1 MTDSTPP
8 GWQSFLRRFVTRRPI
23 AILRLEDH
31 QYGALLGSK
40 KGMREFTLNISHDYL
55 REVVAPCLCL
65 ITGTRLRGLR
75 DHVEGEEML
84 YVGVIKSKQ
93 VTATLDTRIKV
104 ERTARVTPSASQLVG
119 VIQEARAAERFATR
133 LTDPSPVTKL
143 SPKLSAIVVDTIAK
157 SRSNHGA
164 LRMVSAGLEPPPVDP
179 SARLQGDAIDM
190 ALKVFGLSGDAPAA
204 HLELVKGKESRLV
217 GARIMEDSVIEHDAR
232 RVPEFQLVGSDA
244 TGRAM
249 FRKGQ
254 QTLEVITA
262 NRKKLEEVFGVDL
275 IYVNHFHDNLVM
287 VQYKMLEHDGAGGR
301 DDWTYTQDRHLSKQ
315 LGAMQR
321 FSRRAVSSEETY
333 RLSDDFFYLKFVRR
347 YGDLESSFLLPLEHF
362 EALARGP
369 ARAPRSKKVHLS
381 YAALEGCYMRQT
393 AFYSLLQSGY
403 IGADCSTTAAL
414 QTLIED
420 LIAGGDALVVAIQ
433 RETTRA
439 EDDADHARRMQ
450 DWDDTEA
457 GYH

>member
-1 MTDSTPP
+1 MTDSTLPA
-8 GWQSFLRRFVTRRPI
+8 WQTFLRKFVTRRPI

-31 QYGALLGSK
+31 QYGALLRSS
-40 KGMREFTLNISHDYL
+40 KGMREFTLHIPHDYL

-65 ITGTRLRGLR
+65 ITGTRLQGLQ
-75 DHVEGEEML
+75 DHDEGEEML

-104 ERTARVTPSASQLVG
+104 ERTARVTPSASQLAG
-119 VIQEARAAERFATR
+119 LIQEARAAERFSTR
-133 LTDPSPVTKL
+133 LADPSPLTKL
-143 SPKLSAIVVDTIAK
+143 SPKLSETVVDTIAN
-157 SRSNHGA
+157 SQGNHGA
-164 LRMVSAGLEPPPVDP
+164 LRMVSAGLEAPPVDP
-179 SARLQGDAIDM
+179 STRLQGDAIDM

-275 IYVNHFHDNLVM
+275 IYINHFHDNLVM
-287 VQYKMLEHDGAGGR
+287 VQYKMLEYGGASGH

-321 FSRRAVSSEETY
+321 FSRSAVSSEETY

-347 YGDLESSFLLPLEHF
+347 YGDSESSFLLPLEHF
-362 EALARGP
+362 KSLASGS
-369 ARAPRSKKVHLS
+369 ARAPRSKKVRLS
-381 YAALEGCYMRQT
+381 YADLEGCYMRQT

-403 IGADCSTTAAL
+403 IGADSSTTAAL

-433 RETTRA
+433 RETTSA
-439 EDDADHARRMQ
+439 EDDADQARRMQ

>member
-1 MTDSTPP
+1 
-8 GWQSFLRRFVTRRPI
+8 
-23 AILRLEDH
+23 
-31 QYGALLGSK
+31 
-40 KGMREFTLNISHDYL
+40 MRAFTLNIPHDYL

-65 ITGTRLRGLR
+65 IAGTRSRGLQNH
-75 DHVEGEEML
+75 DEGEEML
-84 YVGVIKSKQ
+84 YVGVIRSKK
-93 VTATLDTRIKV
+93 VTATLDTRIKI
-104 ERTARVTPSASQLVG
+104 ERTARVMPSASQLAS
-119 VIQEARAAERFATR
+119 VIKDARSAERFSTR
-133 LTDPSPVTKL
+133 LADPSPVTKL
-143 SPKLSAIVVDTIAK
+143 SPKLSAIIVDTMANFQA
-157 SRSNHGA
+157 NHGA
-164 LRMVSAGLEPPPVDP
+164 LRMVSAGLAPPPVDP
-179 SARLQGDAIDM
+179 SSRLQGEAIDM
-190 ALKVFGLSGDAPAA
+190 ALKVFGLSVDAPAA
-204 HLELVKGKESRLV
+204 HLELVKGKETRLV

-275 IYVNHFHDNLVM
+275 IYINHFHDNLVM
-287 VQYKMLEHDGAGGR
+287 VQYKMLEHDDAGGR
-301 DDWTYTQDRHLSKQ
+301 DDWIYTQDRHLSKQ
-315 LGAMQR
+315 LRAMQR

-347 YGDLESSFLLPLEHF
+347 NGDSESSFLLPLEHF

-369 ARAPRSKKVHLS
+369 ARAPQSKKVRLS
-381 YAALEGCYMRQT
+381 YAALDGRYMRQT

-403 IGADCSTTAAL
+403 IGADSSTTAAL

-439 EDDADHARRMQ
+439 EDDNDHARRMQ

>member
-1 MTDSTPP
+1 
-8 GWQSFLRRFVTRRPI
+8 
-23 AILRLEDH
+23 
-31 QYGALLGSK
+31 
-40 KGMREFTLNISHDYL
+40 MREFTLNIPHGYL

-65 ITGTRLRGLR
+65 ITGTRLRGLQ
-75 DHVEGEEML
+75 DHDEGEEML

-119 VIQEARAAERFATR
+119 LIQEARAAERFSTR
-133 LTDPSPVTKL
+133 LADPSPVTKL
-143 SPKLSAIVVDTIAK
+143 SPKLSAILVDTMAN
-157 SRSNHGA
+157 SRGNHGA

-190 ALKVFGLSGDAPAA
+190 ALRVFGLSVDAPAA
-204 HLELVKGKESRLV
+204 HLELVKGKASRLV

-232 RVPEFQLVGSDA
+232 RVPEFQLVGSYA

-301 DDWTYTQDRHLSKQ
+301 DDWIYTQDRHLSKQ
-315 LGAMQR
+315 LSAMQR
-321 FSRRAVSSEETY
+321 FSRRAVSSTETY

-347 YGDLESSFLLPLEHF
+347 YGDSESSFLLPLEHF
-362 EALARGP
+362 KALARGP
-369 ARAPRSKKVHLS
+369 ARRPRSKKIQLS
-381 YAALEGCYMRQT
+381 YTALEGSYMRQT

-403 IGADCSTTAAL
+403 IGADSSTTAAL

-433 RETTRA
+433 RETTPA
-439 EDDADHARRMQ
+439 ENNADHARRVQ
-450 DWDDTEA
+450 D
-457 GYH
+457 

>member
-1 MTDSTPP
+1 
-8 GWQSFLRRFVTRRPI
+8 
-23 AILRLEDH
+23 
-31 QYGALLGSK
+31 
-40 KGMREFTLNISHDYL
+40 MREFTLNIPHGYL

-65 ITGTRLRGLR
+65 ITGTRLRGLQ
-75 DHVEGEEML
+75 DHDEGEEML

-104 ERTARVTPSASQLVG
+104 ERTARVTPSASQLVEL
-119 VIQEARAAERFATR
+119 IQEARAAERFSTR
-133 LTDPSPVTKL
+133 LADPSPVTKL
-143 SPKLSAIVVDTIAK
+143 SPKLSAILVDTMAN
-157 SRSNHGA
+157 SRGNHGA

-179 SARLQGDAIDM
+179 STRLQGDAIDM
-190 ALKVFGLSGDAPAA
+190 ALKVFGLSVDAPAA
-204 HLELVKGKESRLV
+204 HLELVKGKASRLV

-232 RVPEFQLVGSDA
+232 RVPEFQLVGSYA

-301 DDWTYTQDRHLSKQ
+301 DDWIYTQDRHLSKQ
-315 LGAMQR
+315 LSAMQR
-321 FSRRAVSSEETY
+321 FSRRAVSSTETY

-347 YGDLESSFLLPLEHF
+347 YGDSESSFLLPLEHF
-362 EALARGP
+362 KALARGP
-369 ARAPRSKKVHLS
+369 ARTPRSKKIQLS
-381 YAALEGCYMRQT
+381 YTALEGSYMRQT

-403 IGADCSTTAAL
+403 IGADSSTTAAL

-433 RETTRA
+433 RETTPA
-439 EDDADHARRMQ
+439 ENNADHARRVQ
-450 DWDDTEA
+450 DWDDTED

>member
-1 MTDSTPP
+1 
-8 GWQSFLRRFVTRRPI
+8 
-23 AILRLEDH
+23 
-31 QYGALLGSK
+31 
-40 KGMREFTLNISHDYL
+40 MREFTLNIPHGYL

-65 ITGTRLRGLR
+65 ITGTRLRGLQ
-75 DHVEGEEML
+75 DHDEGEEML
-84 YVGVIKSKQ
+84 YVGVLKSKQ

-104 ERTARVTPSASQLVG
+104 ERTARVTPSASQLAG
-119 VIQEARAAERFATR
+119 VIQQARAAERFSTR
-133 LTDPSPVTKL
+133 LADPSPVTKL
-143 SPKLSAIVVDTIAK
+143 SPKLSETVVDTIA
-157 SRSNHGA
+157 SFRANHGA

-204 HLELVKGKESRLV
+204 HLELVKGKASRLV

-232 RVPEFQLVGSDA
+232 WVPEFQLVGSFA

-301 DDWTYTQDRHLSKQ
+301 DDWIYTQDRHLSKQ
-315 LGAMQR
+315 LSAMQR
-321 FSRRAVSSEETY
+321 FSRRAVSSTETY

-347 YGDLESSFLLPLEHF
+347 YGDSESSFLLPLEHF
-362 EALARGP
+362 KALARGP
-369 ARAPRSKKVHLS
+369 ARAPRSKKVQLS
-381 YAALEGCYMRQT
+381 YTALEGSYMRQT

-403 IGADCSTTAAL
+403 IGADSSTTAAL

-433 RETTRA
+433 RETTPA
-439 EDDADHARRMQ
+439 ENNADHARRVQ
-450 DWDDTEA
+450 DWDDTED
-457 GYH
+457 GHH

>member
-1 MTDSTPP
+1 
-8 GWQSFLRRFVTRRPI
+8 
-23 AILRLEDH
+23 
-31 QYGALLGSK
+31 
-40 KGMREFTLNISHDYL
+40 MREFTLNIPHDYL
-55 REVVAPCLCL
+55 RKVVAPCLCL
-65 ITGTRLRGLR
+65 ITGTRLRGLQ
-75 DHVEGEEML
+75 DHDEGEEML

-93 VTATLDTRIKV
+93 ATATLDTRIKV
-104 ERTARVTPSASQLVG
+104 ERTARVTPSASQLACVM
-119 VIQEARAAERFATR
+119 QEARAAERFSTR
-133 LTDPSPVTKL
+133 LADPSPVTKL
-143 SPKLSAIVVDTIAK
+143 SPKLSAIVMETMAQ
-157 SRSNHGA
+157 SRGNHGA
-164 LRMVSAGLEPPPVDP
+164 LRMVCAGLEPPPVDP
-179 SARLQGDAIDM
+179 FARLQADAIDM

-204 HLELVKGKESRLV
+204 HLELVKGRESRLV

-232 RVPEFQLVGSDA
+232 RVPEFQLVGSAA

-275 IYVNHFHDNLVM
+275 IYVNHFHDNIVM
-287 VQYKMLEHDGAGGR
+287 IQYKMLEHDGAGGR

-315 LGAMQR
+315 LGAMRR
-321 FSRRAVSSEETY
+321 FSRHAVSSEETY
-333 RLSDDFFYLKFVRR
+333 RLSGEFFYLKFVRR
-347 YGDLESSFLLPLEHF
+347 YGDSESSFLLPLKHF

-369 ARAPRSKKVHLS
+369 ARAPRSKKVRMS
-381 YAALEGCYMRQT
+381 YADLEGSYMRQT

-403 IGADCSTTAAL
+403 IGTDSSTTAAL
-414 QTLIED
+414 QALIED

-439 EDDADHARRMQ
+439 EGDADHARHMQ
-450 DWDDTEA
+450 DWEATEA

>member
-1 MTDSTPP
+1 
-8 GWQSFLRRFVTRRPI
+8 
-23 AILRLEDH
+23 
-31 QYGALLGSK
+31 
-40 KGMREFTLNISHDYL
+40 MREFTLNIPHGYL

-65 ITGTRLRGLR
+65 ITGTRLRGLQ
-75 DHVEGEEML
+75 DHDEGEEML

-119 VIQEARAAERFATR
+119 LIQEARAAERFSTR
-133 LTDPSPVTKL
+133 LADPSPVTKL
-143 SPKLSAIVVDTIAK
+143 SPKLSAILVDTMAN
-157 SRSNHGA
+157 SRGNHGA

-179 SARLQGDAIDM
+179 STRLQGDAIDM
-190 ALKVFGLSGDAPAA
+190 ALKVFGLSVDAPAA
-204 HLELVKGKESRLV
+204 HLELVKGKASRLV

-232 RVPEFQLVGSDA
+232 RVPEFQLVGSYA

-301 DDWTYTQDRHLSKQ
+301 DDWIYTQDRHLSKQ
-315 LGAMQR
+315 LSAMQR
-321 FSRRAVSSEETY
+321 FSRRAVSSTETY

-347 YGDLESSFLLPLEHF
+347 YGDSESSFLLPLEHF
-362 EALARGP
+362 KALARGP
-369 ARAPRSKKVHLS
+369 ARTPRSKKIQLS
-381 YAALEGCYMRQT
+381 YTALEGSYMRQT

-403 IGADCSTTAAL
+403 IGADSSTTAAL

-433 RETTRA
+433 RETTPA
-439 EDDADHARRMQ
+439 ETNTDHARRVQ
-450 DWDDTEA
+450 DWDDTED

>member
-1 MTDSTPP
+1 
-8 GWQSFLRRFVTRRPI
+8 
-23 AILRLEDH
+23 
-31 QYGALLGSK
+31 
-40 KGMREFTLNISHDYL
+40 MREFTLNIPHDYL
-55 REVVAPCLCL
+55 REVVAPCMCL
-65 ITGTRLRGLR
+65 ITGTRFRGLQN
-75 DHVEGEEML
+75 HGEGEEML

-104 ERTARVTPSASQLVG
+104 ERTARVTPSASQVAS
-119 VIQEARAAERFATR
+119 VINEARAAERFSKR
-133 LTDPSPVTKL
+133 LAEPSPVTKL
-143 SPKLSAIVVDTIAK
+143 SPKLSAIVVDTMAN
-157 SRSNHGA
+157 SRTNHGA
-164 LRMVSAGLEPPPVDP
+164 LRMVSAGLEPPPVNP

-204 HLELVKGKESRLV
+204 HLELVKSKETRLV

-244 TGRAM
+244 TGRAI

-275 IYVNHFHDNLVM
+275 IYINHFHDNLVM
-287 VQYKMLEHDGAGGR
+287 VQYKMLEHDGASGR
-301 DDWTYTQDRHLSKQ
+301 DDWVYTQDRHLSKQ
-315 LGAMQR
+315 IGAMQR
-321 FSRRAVSSEETY
+321 FSRRAGSSGETY

-347 YGDLESSFLLPLEHF
+347 YGDSESSFLLPLEHF
-362 EALARGP
+362 MALARRS
-369 ARAPRSKKVHLS
+369 ARSQRSKKVHLS
-381 YAALEGCYMRQT
+381 YAALDGCYMRQT

-403 IGADCSTTAAL
+403 IGAVCSTTAAL
-414 QTLIED
+414 QRLIED

-439 EDDADHARRMQ
+439 EEDADHARRMQ